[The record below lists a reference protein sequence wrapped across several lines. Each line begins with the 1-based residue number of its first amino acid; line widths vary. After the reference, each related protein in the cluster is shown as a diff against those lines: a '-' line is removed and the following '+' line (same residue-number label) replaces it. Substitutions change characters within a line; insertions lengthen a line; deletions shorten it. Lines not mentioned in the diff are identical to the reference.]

1 MAMNGNTT
9 NGVRHL
15 VTAWADRVLA
25 LDNEDGS
32 RASAIAWRKGLV
44 VSADE
49 AAGDQ
54 IKLFAGDGRQVGA
67 EFAGRDPTT
76 DVALYRADVDPPPVE
91 PAPAVAPGDFA
102 LAIGRGATSEC
113 VAAGVVA
120 ETGDAWRSSLGGT
133 IDRRIRLDLRL
144 ARRAHGGAIVDAAG
158 KLIGLAAFGPRRTAI
173 VIPTE
178 TVERIVDRLVSAGS
192 IARGYIGVQLHPLS
206 DGHRGV
212 GAIIVRLDD
221 GGPAATAGLVVGD
234 SIISWNGEAIS
245 GVRDIFRRLGPD
257 SVGTTVK
264 LGLLRAH
271 QPATIDIVVGQ
282 RPLK

>member
-1 MAMNGNTT
+1 MSGNGA
-9 NGVRHL
+9 NGARHL
-15 VTAWADRVLA
+15 VATWADRVLA
-25 LDNEDGS
+25 LENEDGS

-54 IKLFAGDGRQVGA
+54 VKLFAKDGRAVGA
-67 EFAGRDPTT
+67 EFAGRDPST
-76 DVALYRADVDPPPVE
+76 DVALFRADVDSPPVE
-91 PAPAVAPGDFA
+91 PAAAVAPGDFA
-102 LAIGRGATSEC
+102 LAIGRGPTSEC
-113 VAAGVVA
+113 VAAGIVA
-120 ETGDAWRSSLGGT
+120 ETGGAWHSSLGGT

-144 ARRAHGGAIVDAAG
+144 ASRGHGGAIVDAAG
-158 KLIGLAAFGPRRTAI
+158 QLIGLAAFGPRRTTIAI
-173 VIPTE
+173 PAE
-178 TVERIVDRLVSAGS
+178 TVGRIVDRLASAGT
-192 IARGYIGVQLHPLS
+192 IARGYIGAQLHPLS

-221 GGPAATAGLVVGD
+221 GGPAATAGLLVGD
-234 SIISWNGEAIS
+234 SIVSWNGEAIC
-245 GVRDIFRRLGPD
+245 GVRDIFQRLGPD

-271 QPATIDIVVGQ
+271 QPATVDIVIGE

>member
-1 MAMNGNTT
+1 MASNGPS
-9 NGVRHL
+9 GVRHL
-15 VTAWADRVLA
+15 VAAWADRVLA
-25 LDNEDGS
+25 LQNEDGS
-32 RASAIAWRKGLV
+32 CASAIAWRKGLV

-49 AAGDQ
+49 AAGDHVRLYA
-54 IKLFAGDGRQVGA
+54 KDGRQVGA
-67 EFAGRDPTT
+67 ELAGRDPST
-76 DVALYRADVDPPPVE
+76 DIALYKADVDPASVE
-91 PAPAVAPGDFA
+91 PAAAVMPGDFA

-113 VAAGVVA
+113 VAAGIVA
-120 ETGDAWRSSLGGT
+120 ETGGAWRSSLGGT

-144 ARRAHGGAIVDAAG
+144 PQPAHGGAIVDAAG
-158 KLIGLAAFGPRRTAI
+158 QLIGLAAFGPRRTAI

-178 TVERIVDRLVSAGS
+178 TIGRIVDRLVSAGS

-221 GGPAATAGLVVGD
+221 GGPAATAGLLVGD
-234 SIISWNGEAIS
+234 SIVSWNGEAIT
-245 GVRDIFRRLGPD
+245 GVRDIFHRLGPD
-257 SVGTTVK
+257 SVGATVK

-271 QPATIDIVVGQ
+271 QPATVDIVIGE